1 DCLKFFGVEE
11 TEIIKVTNLDYNLTL
26 LQEKIKKDPESY
38 RQEFSEQFEHFKQNM
53 KLLNIQPT
61 QHRMNLQP
69 ILELVV
75 FLSKTAIYYK
85 NDAEEFARL
94 LVNILT
100 DQGPALHHHIRESF
114 CESLLSLRNRKH
126 LDTIQLLQ
134 LFFELCKI
142 EDKNLRKFI
151 STAIVSIIKKLS
163 KSNDDLKLK
172 TKMQVFLF
180 AKLKD
185 SRAVVARL
193 AQMVLINVFRR
204 GFWKDNKTA
213 NAIGECVFHRIP
225 KIQVSAMKFFLGTI
239 KDEEGVAE
247 DTDSE
252 DEQAQNTKTLK
263 EVMCAFR
270 AAKKTRKKEKMFEK
284 AKKTISKDKKEKK
297 EGKSKFCNLYAIQ
310 SLYDPQQFVD
320 RLFKMLESGKN
331 EKFEVRVIRMALC
344 ARVIGVHKL
353 QTLGFYSF
361 LHRYLNPK
369 QREVTR
375 ILLYAAQACHDLV
388 PPDLV
393 ENLVKVI
400 ANNFVTDK
408 ASTEAIVVGL
418 NTIREIYSNCPH
430 AADPDLVQDLVQ
442 YRSYKNKNVAMA
454 SKGIVTLFRE
464 INPSILHRK
473 DRGRP
478 TEKSADIDEN
488 EIKFGSLKAKT
499 FIPGAEILYGVEE
512 GMEMEDIDSDA
523 SEDWVDLDVN
533 DKDDS
538 IKNEKNEKVD
548 DEEDEV
554 SGEEDEISGEEDEI
568 SGEEDEISG
577 EEDIEDEEVEV
588 DDEEYLSDSHDVE
601 KNTQTEEK
609 KVKIDELNPDER
621 IAKAQEISENRIFT
635 DSDFKRIR
643 IHQLQ
648 RAIMNKRGT
657 KRKQT
662 NADVQI
668 EEEFEEKKI
677 RKEEGDGLP
686 RLNDIEHFHK
696 KIKKQSKEERLAQVK
711 EGREGRESYA
721 KKTKTGDH
729 VGRTNR
735 ELAKKKNFSMIKQKA
750 RNSEKA
756 QTTLARWL
764 KFKELEER
772 GPISKRPANV
782 KDCTNVQDA
791 ERFLGEVSREITKNV
806 TLIQNPGLGEGRIR
820 DLNDEINKL
829 IKIKEAWEKRI
840 RDLGGPDHRRLR
852 GNIESSGAGLAS
864 NRGYK
869 YFGAAKDL
877 PGVRELF
884 AKEADNKHEKD
895 LKKDSY
901 IKNPGAVYFGLL
913 DDDNEKLVELEK
925 IEEEIAK
932 QKIEEEWKIRNSVM
946 NKSHEFFKNA
956 FYINDD
962 YNSVIEEM
970 ETEDF
975 VDDFTNNTKIKRF
988 VVPNQE
994 EMTSLLVEAKRKQL
1008 FEKLFGV

>member
-1 DCLKFFGVEE
+1 MEDE
-11 TEIIKVTNLDYNLTL
+11 TNLEIVRVTALDHNLAL
-26 LQEKIKKDPESY
+26 LQEKVKKDPESY
-38 RQEFSEQFEHFKQNM
+38 REEFSEQFEHFKQNM
-53 KLLNIQPT
+53 KLLNLQPT

-69 ILELVV
+69 IIELVV

-85 NDAEEFARL
+85 NEAEEFGKL
-94 LVNILT
+94 MINILT
-100 DQGPALHHHIRESF
+100 DQGPALHHNIRESF

-126 LDTIQLLQ
+126 IDTIELLT

-142 EDKNLRKFI
+142 EDKNLRKYI
-151 STAIVSIIKKLS
+151 LTAVVSMIKKLS
-163 KSNDDLKLK
+163 KTNEDLKLK

-180 AKLKD
+180 TKLKD
-185 SRAVVARL
+185 SRSVVARL
-193 AQMVLINVFRR
+193 AQMILIDVFRR
-204 GFWKDNKTA
+204 GFWKDIKTA
-213 NAIGECVFHRIP
+213 NAIGDCIFHKIP
-225 KIQVSAMKFFLGTI
+225 RIQVSGMKFFLGTV

-252 DEQAQNTKTLK
+252 DEQGDNSKTLK

-270 AAKKTRKKEKMFEK
+270 AAKKTRKREKVFEK

-297 EGKSKFCNLYAIQ
+297 EGKSKFCNLFAIQ

-320 RLFKMLESGKN
+320 RIFKMLESGKN
-331 EKFEVRVIRMALC
+331 EKFEVRLLRMALC

-408 ASTEAIVVGL
+408 ASSEAIVVGL
-418 NTIREIYSNCPH
+418 NTIREIYANCPH
-430 AADPDLVQDLVQ
+430 AADSDLVQDLVQ

-464 INPSILHRK
+464 INPSMLHRK

-478 TEKSADIDEN
+478 TEKSAAIDET
-488 EIKFGSLKAKT
+488 ELTFGALKAKS

-512 GMEMEDIDSDA
+512 GLEMEDVDSDV
-523 SEDWVDLDVN
+523 SEDWIDLDVE
-533 DKDDS
+533 DKTETTNSKTKKVESDEEEIGDEEDS
-538 IKNEKNEKVD
+538 DVEDEEIYDEECNEEID
-548 DEEDEV
+548 DEECDEEIGWE
-554 SGEEDEISGEEDEI
+554 SEKEDEKEECDN
-568 SGEEDEISG
+568 SVLKLEDL
-577 EEDIEDEEVEV
+577 DP
-588 DDEEYLSDSHDVE
+588 
-601 KNTQTEEK
+601 EEK
-609 KVKIDELNPDER
+609 L
-621 IAKAQEISENRIFT
+621 AKAKEISENRIFT
-635 DSDFKRIR
+635 DADFKRIR
-643 IHQLQ
+643 VYQLQ
-648 RAIMNKRGT
+648 KAVMNRRGT
-657 KRKQT
+657 KRKT

-668 EEEFEEKKI
+668 DEEYEEKKA
-677 RKEEGDGLP
+677 RREEGDGLA

-696 KIKKQSKEERLAQVK
+696 KIRKQNKEERLAQIK
-711 EGREGRESYA
+711 EGREGREEYG
-721 KKTKTGDH
+721 KKPKSGDH

-782 KDCTNVQDA
+782 KDCANVQDA

-829 IKIKEAWEKRI
+829 IKIKEAWERRI
-840 RDLGGPDHRRLR
+840 RELGGPDHRRLR
-852 GNIESSGAGLAS
+852 ESIESTGAGLAS

-884 AKEADNKHEKD
+884 AKEVDKKKKENKKET
-895 LKKDSY
+895 Y
-901 IKNPGAVYFGLL
+901 IKNPGAMYFGLL
-913 DDDNEKLVELEK
+913 DDDNEKIIELEK
-925 IEEEIAK
+925 IEEEVAK
-932 QKIEEEWKIRNSVM
+932 QKIEDEWNIRKSVM
-946 NKSHEFFKNA
+946 NKAHEFFKNA
-956 FYINDD
+956 FYIEDD
-962 YNSVIEEM
+962 FSSVVDELVTEE
-970 ETEDF
+970 F
-975 VDDFTNNTKIKRF
+975 VDDIIGNTIIKRL
-988 VVPNQE
+988 VVPNQI
-994 EMTSLLVEAKRKQL
+994 EMESLLNEAKKKQL
-1008 FEKLFGV
+1008 CEKLFDDDSS